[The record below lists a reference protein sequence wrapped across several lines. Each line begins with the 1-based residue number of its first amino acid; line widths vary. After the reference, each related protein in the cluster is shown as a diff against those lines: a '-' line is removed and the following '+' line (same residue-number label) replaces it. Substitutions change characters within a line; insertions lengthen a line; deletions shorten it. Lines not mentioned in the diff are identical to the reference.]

1 MNVGELILATSSYN
15 EGSFAYSYNGENVHL
30 VNSTSTLNS
39 KIKEVANRDDI
50 LLHEGTIMTTEQFS
64 FYSDEEHVL
73 NRVPKNIQIVGAE
86 MESFALFHI
95 ANSFE
100 LEAACILTIVDS
112 RFKKD
117 FMSVEDREKSLN
129 KMITLALE
137 SIL

>member
-1 MNVGELILATSSYN
+1 MKKEYLDVLDEKGNKTGKVKLRYE
-15 EGSFAYSYNGENVHL
+15 VH
-30 VNSTSTLNS
+30 
-39 KIKEVANRDDI
+39 RDGDFHKTVHI
-50 LLHEGTIMTTEQFS
+50 WIINKNNDVLLHEGTIMTTEQFS

-73 NRVPKNIQIVGAE
+73 NRVPENIQIVGAE

-112 RFKKD
+112 RFKKQ

-129 KMITLALE
+129 NMITLALE